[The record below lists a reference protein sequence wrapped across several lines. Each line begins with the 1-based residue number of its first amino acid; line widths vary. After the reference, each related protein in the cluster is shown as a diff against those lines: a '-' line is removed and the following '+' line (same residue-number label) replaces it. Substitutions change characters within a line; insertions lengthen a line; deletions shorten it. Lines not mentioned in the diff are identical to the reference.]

1 MDISI
6 PLSDHGHMLSGHS
19 PQTSLK
25 GYAFRP
31 FEDTW
36 PADNRLDQLRLKERP
51 SAAKAARRMLRHWP
65 SKDRQA
71 NLIRRLA

>member
-1 MDISI
+1 
-6 PLSDHGHMLSGHS
+6 MLSSYS

-36 PADNRLDQLRLKERP
+36 PADSRLEQLRLQERP
-51 SAAKAARRMLRHWP
+51 SAAKVAQKMRRHWP
-65 SKDRQA
+65 SKSRQA
-71 NLIRRLA
+71 KLIGRQA